1 MAPIHIPRALAS
13 IARGM
18 LKPKSPNRLL
28 IGLGPENP
36 HIYNSRAGLFDVDY
50 LGHMNNAAFL
60 AHAEYARWELTA
72 ENELLNK
79 MYNLDTHFVV
89 SGAGLR
95 YRREIR
101 PIFRKFTVD
110 TYVGGLDHRHL
121 WVYQTFRCPD
131 DGNNR
136 IRAQVLIQ
144 GVAVKDREVVDP
156 RELLKSQGYDPNLVD
171 SLCRPSNGE
180 QTKSMDDM
188 MRAFEDLDASFRA
201 STAADDATL
210 K

>member
-1 MAPIHIPRALAS
+1 
-13 IARGM
+13 
-18 LKPKSPNRLL
+18 
-28 IGLGPENP
+28 
-36 HIYNSRAGLFDVDY
+36 
-50 LGHMNNAAFL
+50 
-60 AHAEYARWELTA
+60 
-72 ENELLNK
+72 
-79 MYNLDTHFVV
+79 
-89 SGAGLR
+89 
-95 YRREIR
+95 
-101 PIFRKFTVD
+101 
-110 TYVGGLDHRHL
+110 
-121 WVYQTFRCPD
+121 
-131 DGNNR
+131 
-136 IRAQVLIQ
+136 VLIQ